1 MIKAGVMTTGDED
14 KLQMDPKTGK
24 TEMELQTVPVADIAR
39 DGIVK
44 MADLKVKFLKV
55 KINH

>member
-1 MIKAGVMTTGDED
+1 MTTGDED

-44 MADLKVKFLKV
+44 MADLKVKILK
-55 KINH
+55 